1 MSFVYSSDEA
11 KGALR
16 NGTRVEK
23 QNSEPKDG
31 HPNGERGEI
40 MGSMGPLDVPILGC
54 RYGYFVMWD
63 GTPGIPV
70 FTMESKV
77 KKCEP
82 PSGEPWDDGHGDSW
96 PPTY

>member
-1 MSFVYSSDEA
+1 MTGFVYTSHQAE
-11 KGALR
+11 GAMR
-16 NGTRVEK
+16 NGTLVEK
-23 QNSEPKDG
+23 QNSEAKDG
-31 HPNGERGEI
+31 HPDGERGKI
-40 MGSMGPLDVPILGC
+40 VGSMGPLDGPVMGC

-82 PSGEPWDDGHGDSW
+82 TEEPWDDGHGDSW